1 MRLLLDTHVLLWWIG
16 SPASL
21 SEKTQQIVTQA
32 EVVAVSV
39 VSVWEIE
46 IKRALGKLSA
56 PADTLDRIAVNG
68 FQLLPITGEHAVAA
82 GRLPRHHNDPFDR
95 MLVAQASIE
104 SLVVVTRDAR
114 FRDYG
119 VALLPA

>member
-1 MRLLLDTHVLLWWIG
+1 M
-16 SPASL
+16 
-21 SEKTQQIVTQA
+21 
-32 EVVAVSV
+32 
-39 VSVWEIE
+39 VWE
-46 IKRALGKLSA
+46 
-56 PADTLDRIAVNG
+56 
-68 FQLLPITGEHAVAA
+68 HC
-82 GRLPRHHNDPFDR
+82 DPFDR